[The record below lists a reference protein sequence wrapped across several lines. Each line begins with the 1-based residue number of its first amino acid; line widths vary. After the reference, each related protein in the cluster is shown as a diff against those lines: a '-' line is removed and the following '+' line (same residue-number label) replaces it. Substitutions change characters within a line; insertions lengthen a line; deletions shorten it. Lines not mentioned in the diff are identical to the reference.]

1 MNNVIVD
8 SPDYR
13 TFMVATKDPSFVV
26 GELDGRWRL
35 CDVKWP
41 IALIEI
47 SAAVGAFT
55 LRFDLSGYPAHSPT
69 AQLWD
74 QRTNARLADALWP
87 RSKGGRVSMVFR
99 TNWMSGTALYLPCDR
114 VTINTHPAWRIEM
127 PAQLWRPDG
136 SIVQYLEVVYELL
149 NSFDF
154 VPPLA
159 QAA

>member
-1 MNNVIVD
+1 MSDVIVE

-13 TFMVATKDPSFVV
+13 AFMAATKAPSFVV
-26 GELDGRWRL
+26 AELDGRWRL
-35 CDVKWP
+35 CEVKWP
-41 IALIEI
+41 NALIEVR
-47 SAAVGAFT
+47 AATGAFT
-55 LRFDLSGYPAHSPT
+55 LRFDLSGYPSHPPT

-74 QRTNARLADALWP
+74 QKTNARLTDPLWP
-87 RSKGGRVSMVFR
+87 RSKGGRIGTVFR

-114 VTINTHPAWRIEM
+114 VTINTHPAWQTQM

-149 NSFDF
+149 NSLDF
-154 VPPLA
+154 LPPSA